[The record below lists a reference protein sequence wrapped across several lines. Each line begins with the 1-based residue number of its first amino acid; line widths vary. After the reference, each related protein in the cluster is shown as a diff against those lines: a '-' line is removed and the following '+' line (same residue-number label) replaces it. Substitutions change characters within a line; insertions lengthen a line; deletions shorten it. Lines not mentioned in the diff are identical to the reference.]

1 MIPEQLA
8 GTQFIKLAH
17 EAQNPVHEDGSKGPK
32 YHQREDELLEW
43 LDDGGNVGRVFQ
55 DDIFA
60 IDVDQE
66 EFLSVIYSEL
76 PEETFTV
83 QTASGKHL
91 YYRCPTW
98 EISRSFTDDDGE
110 EIISIRNG
118 NQYTVVPPSVH
129 PSGCFYKVEKS
140 VDIAEI
146 SEEEIRS
153 VIEETTEGSTSNTRR
168 RAPRCVGSIPDI
180 YPEREVSWKT
190 MRRWLSANSLLSLF
204 NKKHLDDRSGRDF
217 VIAKCL
223 AEGGFSEESIR
234 EAMNRLPHN
243 AKWKKRD
250 ESYRKRTVRNA
261 IQKAVEDDYV
271 SFEDTTD
278 DASFK
283 EGEDAEGNHPSGGKS
298 MSFEYDQIKSFH
310 VYDGDGQE
318 DVEDGDRVVKVE
330 LTSMEGVGDDGEQV
344 DTEFVSISKGKFQ
357 DDGEFGVSPN
367 YPGDSK
373 SIGNANPEDL
383 RLIAEGLEE
392 LAEELEE

>member
-1 MIPEQLA
+1 LIPDQLE
-8 GTQFIKLAH
+8 GTQFIKLAR
-17 EAQNPVHEDGSKGPK
+17 EGKEPIHEDGSKGTK
-32 YHQREDELLEW
+32 YHQRDDELLEW
-43 LDDGGNVGRVFQ
+43 LDDGGNAGRVFN
-55 DDIFA
+55 DSLIAF
-60 IDVDQE
+60 DVDTE
-66 EFLSVIYSEL
+66 EFLSILEEEL
-76 PEETFTV
+76 PETFTV
-83 QTASGKHL
+83 TTGSGGKHL
-91 YYRCPTW
+91 YFRCPTW
-98 EISRSFTDDDGE
+98 EQKKQFSKDGKDLG
-110 EIISIRNG
+110 SIRTG
-118 NQYTVVPPSVH
+118 NWYTVVPPSVH
-129 PSGCFYKVEKS
+129 PNGSFYVVENP
-140 VDIAEI
+140 VEVAEI
-146 SEEEIRS
+146 SEAEVRS
-153 VIEETTEGSTSNTRR
+153 VVEETTEGSTSNTRR
-168 RAPRCVGSIPDI
+168 RAPRCVGSIPNI

-261 IQKAVEDDYV
+261 IQEAVEDDYV

-392 LAEELEE
+392 LAEELE